1 MRAIVRDMFGSGNF
15 LSCFGH
21 HPQAVVDISDDRVRI
36 SSDQSVVN
44 SIHYS
49 GTQMDPGASPSRL
62 KGKNAI
68 LFGQVDTAGTQELS
82 GNFVQMHTGSAYQE
96 SCTSDSVSDESK
108 EEDRDLS
115 MDDMPEEVVE
125 YVMRSLVG
133 MDGRYGVRRSGKISK
148 QDRKNM
154 LAACGVSRK
163 WRSIGLRVF
172 FQTPWESYFAPK
184 HPNQLFSTSPHD
196 LKGSK
201 SGLVKCF
208 LRRDASK
215 GGRRF
220 ALYLGKDS
228 SQSSN
233 KVMFM
238 LSAVA
243 RGRKIYE
250 IHLADATTKK
260 VSTETICAMLRCNL
274 LCTSYSLTF
283 IPQIESSLAQGLG
296 IVPHNASLVGMGSED
311 TVDHYCKVPQGVP
324 ENEKCILDLKYRA
337 RVQGM
342 MQPRRMEVCVRDLGS
357 RDESMNSDCAAEGST
372 SANATCPSPSSIS
385 IAQASSSSTK
395 LVESVQQQS
404 AKPLQLRNKHPHWN
418 EDLHC
423 WCLNFRGRV
432 KLASVKNFQLVQDID
447 QTDSELI
454 AEGNEGKVIM
464 QFGKVEDDL
473 FILDFNP
480 TAVSAIQAFAIA
492 LSTFDGKLML

>member
-1 MRAIVRDMFGSGNF
+1 MRAIDMLSSGNF

-36 SSDQSVVN
+36 SSDQTDMN

-49 GTQMDPGASPSRL
+49 DAQMNPGASPSRL
-62 KGKNAI
+62 KVKNAVV
-68 LFGQVDTAGTQELS
+68 FRQVDMAGKQELS
-82 GNFVQMHTGSAYQE
+82 GSVVQMHTGSAYQE
-96 SCTSDSVSDESK
+96 SCTSDSGSEEPK

-125 YVMRSLVG
+125 CIMRNLVG
-133 MDGRYGVRRSGKISK
+133 MDSRYGVRRSCKFSK

-154 LAACGVSRK
+154 LATCGVSRK
-163 WRSIGLRVF
+163 WRSMGLRIF
-172 FQTPWESYFAPK
+172 FQTPWESYFALK
-184 HPNQLFSTSPHD
+184 HPNQLFSTSPHE
-196 LKGSK
+196 LRGSK

-215 GGRRF
+215 SGRRF
-220 ALYLGKDS
+220 SLYLGKDP

-238 LSAVA
+238 LSAIA
-243 RGRKIYE
+243 RGRKTYE

-260 VSTETICAMLRCNL
+260 VSTVTICAMLRCNL
-274 LCTSYSLTF
+274 LCTSYSLTLS
-283 IPQIESSLAQGLG
+283 PEIESSLAQGVG
-296 IVPHNASLVGMGSED
+296 VVPYNRSQGVGMGPED
-311 TVDHYCKVPQGVP
+311 AIDYDDKLPIGVP
-324 ENEKCILDLKYRA
+324 ENEKCILNLKYRA

-342 MQPRRMEVCVRDLGS
+342 MQPRRMEVCVRGLGS
-357 RDESMNSDCAAEGST
+357 RDASTSSACIAEGTNSSST
-372 SANATCPSPSSIS
+372 LPSSPSSIS
-385 IAQASSSSTK
+385 VSEASSGTK
-395 LVESVQQQS
+395 LVDSEQQLS
-404 AKPLQLRNKHPHWN
+404 ASPLQLRNKHPHWN
-418 EDLHC
+418 DDLHC

-432 KLASVKNFQLVQDID
+432 KLASVKNFQLVQDVD
-447 QTDSELI
+447 QNDLELM
-454 AEGNEGKVIM
+454 AEGKEEKVVM

-492 LSTFDGKLML
+492 LSTFDGKMML